1 MATIIQTLKVSNIQ
15 RKKAHNPNEYR
26 RDRLLNV
33 ISEQM
38 AAVQAKLAGEH
49 FMPKVTRKVTNKFT
63 GEKTRMEVV
72 KRFRPCW
79 WTNEEG
85 KTFMELRY
93 GARAL
98 EIAKG
103 KTTIEV
109 GDMAKLLPTLELL
122 RDAVLLGE
130 FDDLLSSA
138 SSRLASQLRSK
149 RSSKAQ
155 N

>member
-1 MATIIQTLKVSNIQ
+1 
-15 RKKAHNPNEYR
+15 
-26 RDRLLNV
+26 
-33 ISEQM
+33 
-38 AAVQAKLAGEH
+38 
-49 FMPKVTRKVTNKFT
+49 
-63 GEKTRMEVV
+63 
-72 KRFRPCW
+72 
-79 WTNEEG
+79 
-85 KTFMELRY
+85 MELRY